1 MNYLTRFF
9 LFMVARLG
17 LFIAVELWLASFWW
31 GFDCTGSVLGRSVE
45 LVVCDKGIAVAKSDL
60 AGLPLEYR
68 FSTPEDV
75 GEARWVFEPSDKDL
89 QSAEFTQPFPGINC
103 MKGPSA
109 FIVSVRHWIP
119 IVVFAAFYATLR
131 FVYRKPKGAVVAD
144 PVVVEAVD
152 NAGVENKS

>member
-1 MNYLTRFF
+1 
-9 LFMVARLG
+9 
-17 LFIAVELWLASFWW
+17 
-31 GFDCTGSVLGRSVE
+31 
-45 LVVCDKGIAVAKSDL
+45 
-60 AGLPLEYR
+60 
-68 FSTPEDV
+68 
-75 GEARWVFEPSDKDL
+75 
-89 QSAEFTQPFPGINC
+89 